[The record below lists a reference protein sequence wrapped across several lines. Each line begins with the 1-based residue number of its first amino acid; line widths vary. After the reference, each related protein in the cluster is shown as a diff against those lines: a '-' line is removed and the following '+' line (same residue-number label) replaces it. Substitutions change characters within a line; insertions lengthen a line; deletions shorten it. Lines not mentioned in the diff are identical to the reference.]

1 MSYIFDAIRLP
12 IGKANGIY
20 KNIIPEN
27 LMAIVLKNLLIRN
40 NLSSEDID
48 QIILANAFGTG
59 GNMARYASL
68 SAGFSNEISAFT
80 LDSQCSGGLKSLEV
94 AHAYLASGMM
104 EMIIAGG
111 MESKSFAPIKAYKSN
126 DPRFDAENPFYF
138 TAQFSPNQ
146 ESEFPLLKAA
156 ENVVRKFQITKAE
169 MLEWATASHVKASSD
184 VSKNAI
190 ENFIVKINK
199 KHEDQSIR
207 VNSDLVKLASENIVD
222 RTVSAHYNDGAAA
235 VLIGNSNKNLKPIAK
250 ILAAVSVG
258 CLPEF
263 AQNGVI
269 NATEK
274 LLENS
279 NLKIQEIDLFEINE
293 SFAVIPII
301 FAKVFGVEKEKINVL
316 GGNLAY
322 GHPFGASGTINLIH
336 LLARLKLKNKKVGLL
351 AIPAA
356 GGQATAK
363 LIEKL

>member
-1 MSYIFDAIRLP
+1 LSYIFDAIRLP

-20 KNIIPEN
+20 KNIIPEK
-27 LMAIVLKNLLIRN
+27 LMACVLKSLLIRN
-40 NLSSEDID
+40 NLSSVFID

-68 SAGFSNEISAFT
+68 SAGFSDETSAFT

-111 MESKSFAPIKAYKSN
+111 MESKSFAPLKAYQST
-126 DPRFDAENPFYF
+126 DPRFEVENPFYT
-138 TAQFSPNQ
+138 TAQFSPDQ

-156 ENVVRKFQITKAE
+156 ENVVKKYQITKAE
-169 MLEWATASHVKASSD
+169 MLDWAAASHKKASSY

-190 ENFIVKINK
+190 EDFVVKINE

-207 VNSDLVKLASENIVD
+207 LNADLSKLTTENIVD

-235 VLIGNSNKNLKPIAK
+235 VLIGNDNKLLKPIAK
-250 ILAAVSVG
+250 ILAVVSVG
-258 CLPEF
+258 CSPEF
-263 AQNGVI
+263 AQEGVI

-274 LLENS
+274 LLENA

-293 SFAVIPII
+293 SFALIPLI
-301 FAKVFGVEKEKINVL
+301 FAKVFGVEKEKINIL

-336 LLARLKLKNKKVGLL
+336 LLSSLKLKNKKVGLL

-356 GGQATAK
+356 GGQATAM
-363 LIEKL
+363 LVEKM